1 MKKNVLKFATLSMAL
16 CASVA
21 CVSCSDDDNGNNNG
35 NDGNSGNVEVMK
47 GNELNGITS
56 KDVTLKQGQTY
67 KLTGKL
73 QIKAPGKLTI
83 EPGVK
88 IISAYT
94 DNISYILIE
103 QGAQIHAVGTAQ
115 EPIVM
120 TAERKEAGSWGGL
133 HICGKASINVEGGQG
148 KSEIGNAVYGGTN
161 DQDNSGKLKYI
172 RMEYTGQSL
181 SSDTESNGITFYGV
195 GSGTEASYLQ
205 ICDGNDD
212 GIEFFGGTVN
222 VDHAIVE
229 NCGDDSFDWTEG
241 WRGQGSYWIA
251 YQAEGADCDCLIE
264 ADNNGDNM
272 VASPFSHPV
281 LKNLTLIGN
290 KNTGA
295 KAAGIKLRAGTHATI
310 ENAVVTGKTNDLW
323 VETSETGNFLVNN
336 PNSLKNIGIT
346 SPSVLVKQVEGDAT
360 NPYTN
365 ELFVNNGNT
374 TGETFTFTNKY
385 VGMFNGKGALDASN
399 LWTAG
404 WTI

>member
-1 MKKNVLKFATLSMAL
+1 MKKNIFKFATLSMAL

-21 CVSCSDDDNGNNNG
+21 CVSCSENEENGDNNLPSGNN
-35 NDGNSGNVEVMK
+35 EVLV
-47 GNELNGITS
+47 GNELNGITD

-73 QIKAPGKLTI
+73 QIQAPGKLTI

-103 QGAQIHAVGTAQ
+103 QGAQIYAVGTAEQ
-115 EPIVM
+115 PIVM
-120 TAERKEAGSWGGL
+120 TAERAQAGSWGGL

-148 KSEIGNAVYGGTN
+148 KSEIGNAVYGGSD

-241 WRGQGSYWIA
+241 WRGQGSNWIA
-251 YQAEGADCDCLIE
+251 YQTEGADCDCLIE

-272 VASPFSHPV
+272 IASPFSQPV

-290 KNTGA
+290 KDTGA
-295 KAAGIKLRAGTHATI
+295 KAAGVKLRAGTHAVI
-310 ENAVVTGKTNDLW
+310 ENTVITGKTNDLW
-323 VETSETGNFLVNN
+323 VETSETGKYLMNN
-336 PNSLKNIGIT
+336 PASLKNIGIT
-346 SPSVLVKQVEGDAT
+346 SASVLVKQVEGDEN

-365 ELFVNNGNT
+365 DMFLSSGNQ
-374 TGETFTFTNKY
+374 TGQSFTFTNKY
-385 VGMFNGKGALDASN
+385 VGTFDGKGALDASD

-404 WTI
+404 WTK